1 VFCSPIS
8 RAVLQKKAAIP
19 NVGAVRFLSAANKPD
34 TVENDKPATFQE
46 KVKLMWKKYGRL
58 AICTYLGVYVGTLSS
73 LFVALDF
80 GLLNASTVGFDHAAA
95 IAKV

>member
-1 VFCSPIS
+1 VQ
-8 RAVLQKKAAIP
+8 RKAAIP

-34 TVENDKPATFQE
+34 TFENDKPATFQE